1 VSDPAPARP
10 GLVQRWE
17 ALESGQQAAIAFPVL
32 VVVLSVLHLTVLG
45 QPLVR
50 GIGYG
55 VFWAVPATV
64 LLVVATAGEKRKRER
79 ERAARHGDEP

>member
-1 VSDPAPARP
+1 MSDPAPARS

-17 ALESGQQAAIAFPVL
+17 SLEGGQQAAIAFPTL
-32 VVVLSVLHLTVLG
+32 VVVLAVIHLTLLG
-45 QPLVR
+45 QPLWR

-64 LLVVATAGEKRKRER
+64 LLVVATAGEKRKRQ
-79 ERAARHGDEP
+79 RAARGSDEQ

>member
-1 VSDPAPARP
+1 MSDPAPARS

-17 ALESGQQAAIAFPVL
+17 ALESGQQAAIALPVL
-32 VVVLSVLHLTVLG
+32 AVVLAVVHLTLLG
-45 QPLVR
+45 QPLWR

-64 LLVVATAGEKRKRER
+64 LLVVATAGEKRKRQ
-79 ERAARHGDEP
+79 RAARGSDEQ

>member
-1 VSDPAPARP
+1 MSDPAPARP

-17 ALESGQQAAIAFPVL
+17 ALEGGQQAAIAFPTL
-32 VVVLSVLHLTVLG
+32 AVVLAVIHLTLLG
-45 QPLVR
+45 QPLWR

-55 VFWAVPATV
+55 IFWAVPATV

-79 ERAARHGDEP
+79 AARGGDEP

>member
-1 VSDPAPARP
+1 MSEPAPARS

-17 ALESGQQAAIAFPVL
+17 RLEAGQQAAIAFPTL
-32 VVVLSVLHLTVLG
+32 AVVLAVIHLTLLD
-45 QPLVR
+45 QPLWR

-55 VFWAVPATV
+55 IFWAVPATV

-79 ERAARHGDEP
+79 AARRAEES

>member
-1 VSDPAPARP
+1 MPEPAPARS

-17 ALESGQQAAIAFPVL
+17 PLEAGQQAAIAFPTL
-32 VVVLSVLHLTVLG
+32 AVVLAVIHLTLLG
-45 QPLVR
+45 QPLWR

-55 VFWAVPATV
+55 IFWAVPATV

-79 ERAARHGDEP
+79 AARGGDEP